1 MDAEEEKK
9 LPELHEGMM
18 IAVEQT
24 KVSEHF
30 TQPPKH
36 YTEDSL
42 LSAME
47 PSRSRGYG

>member
-1 MDAEEEKK
+1 
-9 LPELHEGMM
+9 MM

-36 YTEDSL
+36 YTEDL
-42 LSAME
+42 YCK
-47 PSRSRGYG
+47 G